1 MEPLIYKLHNE
12 LKFEYERDNME
23 QQTKQERLLKA
34 IDTLRD
40 YGQRLTDGLSD
51 EMLNW
56 IPKETKGKPILEI
69 FRHILE
75 GEIYWL
81 DFIGHKAPKTL
92 EQLASLTSSE
102 LLELYLSLQSF
113 LKNLVKKSKDTDLIP
128 KDPKDGATLAWVIWH
143 TSFHTI
149 HHLAQVGYL
158 RYANDNPPDSDAVNT
173 SWDNTMDSLI
183 SLGM

>member
-1 MEPLIYKLHNE
+1 
-12 LKFEYERDNME
+12 ME
-23 QQTKQERLLKA
+23 QQTKQERLLKT
-34 IDTLRD
+34 IDTLRN
-40 YGQRLTDGLSD
+40 YGQRLTDGLTT
-51 EMLNW
+51 EMFNW
-56 IPKETKGKPILEI
+56 SPKDSKGKPILEI

-81 DFIGHKAPKTL
+81 DHIGHKAPVTL
-92 EQLASLTSSE
+92 DQLASLDSSE
-102 LLELYLSLQSF
+102 LLELYSSMQSF
-113 LKNLVKKSKDTDLIP
+113 LRTLVHKSEDEDFIP
-128 KDPKDGATLAWVIWH
+128 REPKDGATLAWVVWH

-158 RYANDNPPDSDAVNT
+158 RYANEFPPDSDAVNT

>member
-1 MEPLIYKLHNE
+1 MK
-12 LKFEYERDNME
+12 
-23 QQTKQERLLKA
+23 QQTKQRNLLET

-40 YGQRLTDGLSD
+40 YGQRLTDGLSN
-51 EMLNW
+51 EMINW
-56 IPKETKGKPILEI
+56 TPKDSKGKPILEI

-81 DFIGHKAPKTL
+81 GHIGHQAPKTL
-92 EQLASLTSSE
+92 EQLSSLSSSE
-102 LLELYLSLQSF
+102 LMDLYVNLQKF
-113 LKNLVKKSKDTDLIP
+113 LKDLVKKAGDSDLVP
-128 KDPKDGATLAWVIWH
+128 REPKDGATLAWVIWH

-149 HHLAQVGYL
+149 HHLAQIGYL
-158 RYANDNPPDSDAVNT
+158 RYANDNPPDSEAVNT

>member
-1 MEPLIYKLHNE
+1 M
-12 LKFEYERDNME
+12 D

-56 IPKETKGKPILEI
+56 TPKESKGKPIVEI

-92 EQLASLTSSE
+92 DQLAE
-102 LLELYLSLQSF
+102 LLELYLALQEF
-113 LKNLVKKSKDTDLIP
+113 LKKLVQQSNDTDLIP

-158 RYANDNPPDSDAVNT
+158 RYANDNPPDSEAVNT

-183 SLGM
+183 SFGI